1 MLSDKIAVI
10 SDIHGNLPA
19 LEAVLE
25 DIERRNITQIVN
37 LGDSLY
43 GPLEPAR
50 TADLLIKLNLPTVRG
65 NEDRILLFPPDDLSH
80 SPSLEF
86 TVRSLTC
93 DHVLW
98 LASLS
103 MTAEAFE
110 NCYLFHGTP
119 TRDDHYFLREATPYG
134 VAMRSIEA
142 LQEETSHIRL
152 PILLCGHDH
161 TPHIC
166 RLPDNRLIVNPG
178 SVGLQAYADNMPLPH
193 VCRTGTPHA
202 RYAVVQKAER
212 GWTAEIREVAFD
224 WNRAA
229 DVATAHGRPDWAGC
243 LRTGRADT

>member
-1 MLSDKIAVI
+1 MPALSIAVI

-25 DIERRNITQIVN
+25 DIDRRGISQIVN

-50 TADLLIKLNLPTVRG
+50 TADLLIKLDLPTVRG
-65 NEDRILLFPPDDLSH
+65 NEDRILLFPPDDNSR

-103 MTAEAFE
+103 MTAEAFDC
-110 NCYLFHGTP
+110 CYMFHGTP
-119 TRDDHYFLREATPYG
+119 TRDDRYFLREATQFG
-134 VAMRSIEA
+134 VAMRSIET
-142 LQEETSHIRL
+142 LQDESSHIRQ
-152 PILLCGHDH
+152 PVLLCGHDH

-166 RLPDNRLIVNPG
+166 RLPDHRLIVNPG
-178 SVGLQAYADNMPLPH
+178 SVGLQAYADDFPVPH
-193 VCRTGTPHA
+193 VGRTGTPHA
-202 RYAVVQKAER
+202 RYAIVRKPDLAR
-212 GWTAEIREVAFD
+212 TAEIVEVVYD

-229 DVATAHGRPDWAGC
+229 DLATAHGRPDWAGW
-243 LRTGRADT
+243 LRTGRAGG

>member
-1 MLSDKIAVI
+1 MPAERIAVL

-25 DIERRNITQIVN
+25 DIDRRGITQIVN
-37 LGDSLY
+37 LGDCLY

-103 MTAEAFE
+103 MTSEAYDC
-110 NCYLFHGTP
+110 CYMFHGTP
-119 TRDDHYFLREATPYG
+119 TRDDHYFLREATPFG
-134 VAMRSIEA
+134 VAMRSVEI
-142 LQEETSHIRL
+142 LQDETSHIRL

-161 TPHIC
+161 TPQIC
-166 RLPDNRLIVNPG
+166 QLPDHRLILNPG
-178 SVGLQAYADNMPLPH
+178 SVGLQAYADDAPMPH
-193 VCRTGTPHA
+193 VCHTGSPHA
-202 RYAVVQKAER
+202 RYGIVRRVEQ
-212 GWTAEIREVAFD
+212 GWAGDIIDVTYD

-229 DVATAHGRPDWAGC
+229 DLAAAHGRPDWANW
-243 LRTGRADT
+243 LRTGRAIR